1 MQIALRDPNVQWSD
15 VMKAV
20 DATAPR
26 VGPLVIEQ
34 GDLLEAVR
42 KLCPEHTVRH
52 VVVCRGTDRMLGPN
66 TQVVPGEA
74 PLRKMIC
81 IRRRFEDISEEPQW
95 ERWEQ
100 LSNRQLRRNCTA
112 ARCNLTVVAR
122 PRYESWPE
130 SHDSAA
136 EPSVPVLPAP
146 AKRAGDSTMN
156 NEDRTK
162 RFKVQDNQSLVKI
175 EQPSVDR
182 EAIDL
187 ISQKHGPAFV
197 ALPSTDQQWLI
208 KLHKNLGHP
217 GLQKMQ
223 YVCQQLGCSPEIQ
236 KALVDLRCSTCL
248 ESKGPEIPRPGSIKE
263 PMDFGD
269 VVAMDGVTWT
279 NSAGTTFH
287 FYHMIDQSTSFQTA
301 VCAPSRTAEA
311 ALKALTTGWILRA
324 GPPSKLVLDA
334 AGEFCDDAIQGFAQK
349 HGICLKIIPP
359 EAHWQNG
366 RCERHGGILQ
376 EMLTKM
382 DIEESI
388 DSYAKLE
395 QSLAFATQ
403 TKNQW
408 SRHRGYPPE
417 LLVFGK
423 LQRQPGSTISDLS
436 TASHELARSE
446 CPDGIRFR
454 AELAKREAARQAFVK
469 VDNDQACRRALLQR
483 SRPNRGRYQYGD
495 WIMMWRDNKR
505 WIGPMKVIQQDGDEC
520 VWAVFGSKM
529 YRAAPEQVR
538 PLTAVEELGQQSN
551 PMENLKG
558 PPEVE
563 PQGQQVKVIQDGSFP
578 ASSPP
583 VESPAPEI
591 VSSHRDSTEPEPSIG
606 SPSIV
611 NTEDL
616 NVERQDEGPAG
627 IPIPDDTDDDLV
639 CETLHVSSD
648 QCWSM
653 EIELSLPQVMEMY
666 KADEQEHV
674 TLLTTAA
681 KKQRSEVRLK
691 DLTSTDRKLFEQAK
705 NKELQSWLDTG
716 TIQRI
721 FRGQIPKENI
731 LRCRW
736 LLTWKEVEEQNQS
749 ARVPKARLI
758 VLGYEDPQLC
768 NLDRDSPT
776 LTKLARM
783 LLLQFCSSSCWSIG
797 SFDIKTAFLRGS
809 DDQRQLGLDPPE
821 EMRIKMGL
829 QDSEIV
835 QLLKGAYGRADAPL
849 LWFRELQ
856 KGLQSLGF
864 TQSPFDPCLFIYEKA
879 GKVCGLVGVHVDD
892 GLYCGTPE
900 FHEQIRKLEAIYPF
914 GSRKTGDFVFTGLHI
929 KQHQDYSITVDQTRY
944 VKEIEPIHIS
954 AKRRQEHEAPVTET
968 ERQHWQLGDK
978 ALLKL
983 PPAFTALKDDDG
995 NGEPNESMI
1004 HANAL
1009 CKKINLSESIL
1020 STDCK
1025 SLYDIISRTAPPSCT
1040 EFRTVLQAKLIRE
1053 HLATGVMIRWVPT
1066 GAQMADSLTKIMDG
1080 TVLSECLRLGRYHLQ
1095 DEAQVLKTR
1104 ADAKTRLRWL
1114 RGTKSNSESEKS
1126 QEVSEHQA

>member
-1 MQIALRDPNVQWSD
+1 
-15 VMKAV
+15 
-20 DATAPR
+20 
-26 VGPLVIEQ
+26 
-34 GDLLEAVR
+34 
-42 KLCPEHTVRH
+42 
-52 VVVCRGTDRMLGPN
+52 
-66 TQVVPGEA
+66 
-74 PLRKMIC
+74 
-81 IRRRFEDISEEPQW
+81 
-95 ERWEQ
+95 
-100 LSNRQLRRNCTA
+100 
-112 ARCNLTVVAR
+112 
-122 PRYESWPE
+122 
-130 SHDSAA
+130 
-136 EPSVPVLPAP
+136 
-146 AKRAGDSTMN
+146 
-156 NEDRTK
+156 
-162 RFKVQDNQSLVKI
+162 
-175 EQPSVDR
+175 
-182 EAIDL
+182 
-187 ISQKHGPAFV
+187 
-197 ALPSTDQQWLI
+197 
-208 KLHKNLGHP
+208 
-217 GLQKMQ
+217 
-223 YVCQQLGCSPEIQ
+223 
-236 KALVDLRCSTCL
+236 
-248 ESKGPEIPRPGSIKE
+248 
-263 PMDFGD
+263 
-269 VVAMDGVTWT
+269 
-279 NSAGTTFH
+279 
-287 FYHMIDQSTSFQTA
+287 MIDQSTSFQTA

-311 ALKALTTGWILRA
+311 ALKALTTGWILWA

-359 EAHWQNG
+359 EAQWQNG

-376 EMLTKM
+376 EMLSKT
-382 DIEESI
+382 DIEEPI

-417 LLVFGK
+417 LLVLGK

-454 AELAKREAARQAFVK
+454 AELAKREVARQAF

-483 SRPNRGRYQYGD
+483 SRPNRGRYQSGD

-551 PMENLKG
+551 SVENMKLPAEG
-558 PPEVE
+558 EQ
-563 PQGQQVKVIQDGSFP
+563 QGQQVKMIQDMSFP
-578 ASSPP
+578 ASRPP
-583 VESPAPEI
+583 AEPPAPET

-616 NVERQDEGPAG
+616 NVERPDEGPAG
-627 IPIPDDTDDDLV
+627 IPIPDDTDDDLI
-639 CETLHVSSD
+639 CETLHVTSD
-648 QCWSM
+648 QRWSM
-653 EIELSLPQVMEMY
+653 EIDFSLPEVMEMY

-681 KKQRSEVRLK
+681 KKQRREVRLK
-691 DLTSTDRKLFEQAK
+691 DLTPTDRKLFEQAK

-736 LLTWKEVEEQNQS
+736 LLTWTEVEEQNNS
-749 ARVPKARLI
+749 ARVAKARLI
-758 VLGYEDPQLC
+758 ALGYGDPQLC
-768 NLDRDSPT
+768 NLDRDSPK

-783 LLLQFCSSSCWSIG
+783 LLLQFCASSCWSIG
-797 SFDIKTAFLRGS
+797 SFDIKTALLRGS
-809 DDQRQLGLDPPE
+809 DDQRQLGLEPPE
-821 EMRIKMGL
+821 EMRAKMGL
-829 QDSEIV
+829 QESETV

-864 TQSPFDPCLFIYEKA
+864 TQNPFDPCLFVYEKA

-929 KQHQDYSITVDQTRY
+929 KQHQDYFITVDQTRY
-944 VKEIEPIHIS
+944 VKEIEPVHIS

-968 ERQHWQLGDK
+968 ERQQLRALIRSLQYASTNSRPDLGSRLSFLQGQINNACVQTLIDGNRTLQEAKRHADTCLRIQPIPVQDIRFLTFSDAAFASSRNHSSHQGMLLMTAHKCIGEDQSSPVNPILWSSKKIQKVAVSTLSAEAMALASAVDILAWSRLFWAWLLDPHCSWQLGDK

-995 NGEPNESMI
+995 NDEPNESMI
-1004 HANAL
+1004 HANTL
-1009 CKKINLSESIL
+1009 CKKINLSESIR

-1080 TVLSECLRLGRYHLQ
+1080 TVLRECLRLGRYHLQ

-1114 RGTKSNSESEKS
+1114 RETKSNSESEKS
-1126 QEVSEHQA
+1126 RDVSET